1 MKKIKLSFIIGTSVI
16 LLAQSCQQPKADQAA
31 IDAKVSELYNAEKV
45 KVEND
50 AATECEAAIAS
61 QVKVIQD
68 SLSAMSAAQQAALLA
83 KTQKEL
89 KIAQAKADADKKKRA
104 IADAKTKAKPSG
116 PKKPATVDQ
125 KLDDRFSGKSD
136 AKQAK
141 EIDNKLDD
149 RFGKTNVQQTVEEKK
164 EVDKK
169 LDDRFK

>member
-1 MKKIKLSFIIGTSVI
+1 MKKIKLSFIIGTSAI
-16 LLAQSCQQPKADQAA
+16 LLAHSCQQPKVDQAA
-31 IDAKVSELYNAEKV
+31 IDAKVSELYNEEKV

-50 AATECEAAIAS
+50 AATECEAVIAS
-61 QVKVIQD
+61 QVKAIQD
-68 SLSAMSAAQQAALLA
+68 SLSAMTASQQAELLA

-104 IADAKTKAKPSG
+104 ISDAKAKPSG

-125 KLDDRFSGKSD
+125 KLDDRFSGKTD